1 MVLPL
6 ILVVVAIIA
15 LAVYYWYITIPLI
28 IIIAVIWHYNTRDS
42 NKKSEDNSQSRRNQ
56 SSSYKNYSEN
66 DYYGYNSKTNS
77 HNTFEESSYNKK
89 SYEKKSY
96 HYYDNTSKKKKF
108 HRVRMERINA
118 RLKKFQITP
127 EDAQIIFGKTWKSKL
142 GKPEWEFYFVVRKI
156 EINVQYDYN
165 NRYRRKFGTLY
176 SKVWEIIKIV
186 NDENPEMRQ
195 SEERFEQEYHWD
207 GFWDETRDRN
217 RYDHHQNDSFSEF
230 NEEDVVEAYE
240 IFGLTRNSTK
250 EQIKSKYRE
259 LTLKHHPDK
268 NKSVDST
275 TKMVEINKA
284 YEMIMGAIA

>member
-15 LAVYYWYITIPLI
+15 LAIYYWYITIPLI

-42 NKKSEDNSQSRRNQ
+42 NKKPEDNFQSRRSQ
-56 SSSYKNYSEN
+56 SSSYKNFSGN
-66 DYYGYNSKTNS
+66 DHYGYNSKTSS
-77 HNTFEESSYNKK
+77 HNASKENSYDEK
-89 SYEKKSY
+89 SYEEKSY

-108 HRVRMERINA
+108 SRVRMERINA
-118 RLKKFQITP
+118 RLKKFKITP
-127 EDAQIIFGKTWKSKL
+127 HDAQIIFGKAWKSKL

-156 EINVQYDYN
+156 EIHVQYDYN
-165 NRYRRKFGTLY
+165 NRYRKKFGNLY
-176 SKVWEIIKIV
+176 SKVWEIIRIV
-186 NDENPEMRQ
+186 NDENPEMKQ
-195 SEERFEQEYHWD
+195 SEERFEQEYNWD
-207 GFWDETRDRN
+207 GFWDEAYDHN
-217 RYDHHQNDSFSEF
+217 RYNNNQNDSFSEF
-230 NEEDVVEAYE
+230 NEEDIIEAYK
-240 IFGLTRNSTK
+240 IFGLTHNSTK